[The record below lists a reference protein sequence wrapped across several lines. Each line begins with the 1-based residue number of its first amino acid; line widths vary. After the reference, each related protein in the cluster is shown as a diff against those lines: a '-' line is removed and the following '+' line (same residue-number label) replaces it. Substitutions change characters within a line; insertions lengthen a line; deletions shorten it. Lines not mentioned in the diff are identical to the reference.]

1 MTNKLGFTKRALVLG
16 GLLIGTAT
24 VALAPSAANAR
35 NFIGVDLGP
44 LSVGIG
50 ANEPDYY
57 YAPAPAPAP
66 QTYVA
71 PPAAY
76 TPPPP
81 VTYQAP
87 VTTYQVPATTYQV
100 PVTTYQAPASTTTTT
115 TYYSYP
121 SETTTYYSYRPGLV
135 PRATES
141 ATTYYPQ

>member
-1 MTNKLGFTKRALVLG
+1 MTNKSGFTKRALVLG

-57 YAPAPAPAP
+57 VAPAP

-71 PPAAY
+71 PPAVY
-76 TPPPP
+76 TPPP
-81 VTYQAP
+81 VSYQAP
-87 VTTYQVPATTYQV
+87 VTTYQVPATTY
-100 PVTTYQAPASTTTTT
+100 TYQAPTTTSTTTT
-115 TYYSYP
+115 TYYNYP

-135 PRATES
+135 PRATET
-141 ATTYYPQ
+141 ATTYYGQ

>member
-1 MTNKLGFTKRALVLG
+1 MRNKLDFTKRALVLG

-35 NFIGVDLGP
+35 NFIGVDVGP

-57 YAPAPAPAP
+57 YAPAP

-87 VTTYQVPATTYQV
+87 VTTYQAPVTTYQV
-100 PVTTYQAPASTTTTT
+100 PVTTYQTPATTTTTT
-115 TYYSYP
+115 TYYNYP

-135 PRATES
+135 PRATET
-141 ATTYYPQ
+141 ATTYYGQ

>member
-1 MTNKLGFTKRALVLG
+1 MRNKLGFTKRALVLS

-66 QTYVA
+66 RTYVA
-71 PPAAY
+71 PPAAYY

-87 VTTYQVPATTYQV
+87 VTTYQA
-100 PVTTYQAPASTTTTT
+100 PVTTYQAPARTTSTTTT

-135 PRATES
+135 PRATET
-141 ATTYYPQ
+141 ATTYYGQ

>member
-1 MTNKLGFTKRALVLG
+1 MRNKLDFTKRALVLG

-35 NFIGVDLGP
+35 NFIGVDVGP
-44 LSVGIG
+44 LSIGIG

-66 QTYVA
+66 QAYVA

-87 VTTYQVPATTYQV
+87 VTTYQVPATTYQ
-100 PVTTYQAPASTTTTT
+100 APATTSTTTT

-135 PRATES
+135 PRGTET
-141 ATTYYPQ
+141 ATTYYGQ

>member
-1 MTNKLGFTKRALVLG
+1 MRNKLDFTKRALVLG

-35 NFIGVDLGP
+35 NFIGVEVGP
-44 LSVGIG
+44 RSGGIG
-50 ANEPDYY
+50 AKEPDYY
-57 YAPAPAPAP
+57 YAPAQTYAPAP

-76 TPPPP
+76 SPPPP
-81 VTYQAP
+81 VSYQAPVTTYQAP
-87 VTTYQVPATTYQV
+87 VTTYQ
-100 PVTTYQAPASTTTTT
+100 APARSTSTTTT

-135 PRATES
+135 PRATET
-141 ATTYYPQ
+141 ATTYYGQ

>member
-1 MTNKLGFTKRALVLG
+1 MRNKLDFTKRALVLG

-35 NFIGVDLGP
+35 NFIGVDVGP

-57 YAPAPAPAP
+57 YAPAP

-100 PVTTYQAPASTTTTT
+100 PATTSTTTT

-135 PRATES
+135 PRATET
-141 ATTYYPQ
+141 ATTYYGQ